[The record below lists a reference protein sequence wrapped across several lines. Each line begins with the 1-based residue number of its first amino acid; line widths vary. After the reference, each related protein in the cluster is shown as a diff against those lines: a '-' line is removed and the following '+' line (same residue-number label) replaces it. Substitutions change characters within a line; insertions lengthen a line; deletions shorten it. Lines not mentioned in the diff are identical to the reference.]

1 MSTAIAVSATRRCAG
16 ARPADSPRVAAPS
29 LGALRRATL
38 VLLLSAL
45 IWGSMIPVLAA
56 LSEHY
61 DKWLLSWLR
70 YVLGMPVL
78 WLAVMLGPRPTAS
91 TVTPRPLKAG
101 QLLRLGAAMAAFS
114 VLYTFGVAHSHPAT
128 AAIVLMCGPIW
139 ATLLARLMLRAT
151 MPAGFP
157 LSLCL
162 VVTGGVIVV
171 LGTPGK
177 AAGGFGLEG
186 GEPIL
191 VVAQLCWSW
200 YSIRAQQWLA
210 DRGQIALSALTSS
223 VASVLLAVVCA
234 VVWATIGL
242 ELPTRMPSLA
252 EWGMFVW
259 IGVLGVAI
267 ALLLWNTGVSLVGVP
282 VASLFSNSAPVF
294 AIGVAALMGREP
306 SWLQLAGGAVV
317 MAAIAGLQ
325 LRQMRLAGR

>member
-1 MSTAIAVSATRRCAG
+1 MAV
-16 ARPADSPRVAAPS
+16 PS

-45 IWGSMIPVLAA
+45 IWGSMIPVLAE

-78 WLAVMLGPRPTAS
+78 WLAVALGSRPLVA
-91 TVTPRPLKAG
+91 PRPLNPG
-101 QLLRLGAAMAAFS
+101 RLLRLGAAMAAFS

-139 ATLLARLMLRAT
+139 ATLLARLMLRAA

-157 LSLCL
+157 LSLSL
-162 VVTGGVIVV
+162 VVTGGVVVV

-177 AAGGFGLEG
+177 VEGGFSLEG

-223 VASVLLAVVCA
+223 VASVLLALVCA

-242 ELPTRMPSLA
+242 EVPTRLPTLA

-306 SWLQLAGGAVV
+306 SWLQLGGGIVV
-317 MAAIAGLQ
+317 MGAIASLQ